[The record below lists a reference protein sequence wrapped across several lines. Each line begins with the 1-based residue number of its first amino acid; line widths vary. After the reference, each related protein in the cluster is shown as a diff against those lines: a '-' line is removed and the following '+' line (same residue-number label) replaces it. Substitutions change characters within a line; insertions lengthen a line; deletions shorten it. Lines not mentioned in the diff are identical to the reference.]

1 MSKYQHSQRCIIVVG
16 RFDQIDGEDYV
27 TVISRDA
34 SGNTTFPDQS
44 WPVTSGRTKIITMFT
59 PGWNRLIITRGQNN
73 RPSEININYVPLV
86 QNPPL
91 HLAIMIARDSPLLID
106 CPSEE
111 YGGIPS
117 EHASLDAAIAKF
129 RMTAYLWTALTAEDM
144 RQKGLGRRSFRL
156 DEEWISDTTSFSF
169 IGNQNDSRSSPSGS
183 MRYSAK
189 VHIVRTNKTTAEIRH
204 MDNAQQN
211 PNANNKAIIF
221 DWFKDALNMYGSP
234 FHESNRPIVAG
245 LVLDAHFD
253 IRYQTIVGHAALG
266 LCNRIGLSLG
276 MCGSHLTY
284 SWPRFLEE
292 IVSCFLDT
300 RNPGPTVGNDCHE
313 CGTFWEACAIGQGAF
328 LHEVGH
334 AFGAPHSS
342 GIMVRG
348 YSGFWPR
355 NFLTKTAYWSHRNQK
370 GVDVIE
376 GETENEARWDL
387 SDTLNW
393 KNLPHFRLPSDVPLP
408 WDLLA
413 KLPSI
418 KHSGDKNN
426 GTVNIMS
433 ESGIASI
440 NLNGTTEITLHDPFV
455 YTKSYTTEDLKNRF
469 GFSNQLNL
477 TVLGMNGKS
486 KVVNDVW
493 SLFDNQNYI
502 HIPGSNTVLG
512 KYSVMAKDLEDG
524 KCDTSRLAKW
534 STLLTHKH
542 RDNSIRGPT
551 KVVIHTG
558 LYLDGAY
565 IHFGKFAQHVIKC
578 SPQRM
583 RDGREHIIGGGPFKL
598 KVSRN
603 ARVIK
608 LEISRRECA
617 LAGLRIHFSDGTFVG
632 RLTDAG
638 DYPET
643 MVLGKYILMIYR
655 TIFVEL
661 Y

>member
-1 MSKYQHSQRCIIVVG
+1 MIV
-16 RFDQIDGEDYV
+16 
-27 TVISRDA
+27 
-34 SGNTTFPDQS
+34 
-44 WPVTSGRTKIITMFT
+44 
-59 PGWNRLIITRGQNN
+59 TRGQNN
-73 RPSEININYVPLV
+73 RPSEISVNYVPLV

-91 HLAIMIARDSPLLID
+91 HLAILIARDSPLTID
-106 CPSEE
+106 CPPVEH
-111 YGGIPS
+111 GGIPS

-156 DEEWISDTTSFSF
+156 DEEWIPDTTSFSF
-169 IGNQNDSRSSPSGS
+169 LGNHNNSRSSPSGS

-204 MDNAQQN
+204 LDNAQQN
-211 PNANNKAIIF
+211 PNANNKDIVF
-221 DWFKDALNMYGSP
+221 DWFKDALRAYGP
-234 FHESNRPIVAG
+234 QFHESTRPVVAG
-245 LVLDAHFD
+245 LILDSHFD
-253 IRYQTIVGHAALG
+253 IRHQIILGHAALG
-266 LCNRIGLSLG
+266 SCNRSGLSLG

-292 IVSCFLDT
+292 VASCFLDT
-300 RNPGPTVGNDCHE
+300 RNPGPTVGNDCDE

-342 GIMVRG
+342 GIMLRG

-355 NFLTKTAYWSHRNQK
+355 NFLSSTAYWSRRNQK
-370 GVDVIE
+370 GVAVVE

-387 SDTLNW
+387 GDALNW
-393 KNLPHFRLPSDVPLP
+393 KNLPHFKLPGDVPLP
-408 WDLLA
+408 LELLA
-413 KLPSI
+413 KVPSVEY
-418 KHSGDKNN
+418 SGDKNK
-426 GTVNIMS
+426 GTVNIVS

-440 NLNGTTEITLHDPFV
+440 KLNDTTDITLHDPII
-455 YTKSYTTEDLKNRF
+455 YSKSYTTHDLKNRF
-469 GFSNQLNL
+469 GFGNSLKL
-477 TVLGMNGKS
+477 TILGMNGKS
-486 KVVNDVW
+486 RVVKDVW
-493 SLFDNQNYI
+493 SLFDSRNYI

-512 KYSVMAKDLEDG
+512 RYSVMAKDLEDG

-542 RDNSIRGPT
+542 RDRSIRGPT

-565 IHFGKFAQHVIKC
+565 IHFGKLGQHVIKC
-578 SPQRM
+578 SPQRT
-583 RDGREHIIGGGPFKL
+583 RDGREHMLGGGPFKL
-598 KVSRN
+598 KVSPN

-617 LAGLRIHFSDGTFVG
+617 LAGLRIHFSDGTSVG
-632 RLTDAG
+632 RLTDAE
-638 DYPET
+638 DCPET
-643 MVLGKYILMIYR
+643 MVLGTYTLMICR
-655 TIFVEL
+655 TVLTFNRSAFE
-661 Y
+661 